1 MKDLLYLDDLVV
13 GDEFTSDTYHLSSD
27 KIKEFAEEY
36 DPQGFHCDE
45 TLGEQ
50 SFFKGLAGSGW
61 QTGAITMKLI
71 VESVPLAH
79 GIIGA
84 GADIKW
90 LLPTRPDDV
99 LHVKSTIRD
108 IKPSKSRPNQA
119 LITFE
124 CETLNGKNE
133 VCQRM
138 FTQVLS
144 FKKEQ

>member
-1 MKDLLYLDDLVV
+1 MMDLLYLDDLAV
-13 GDEFTSDTYHLSSD
+13 GDEFISDTYRLSAD
-27 KIKEFAEEY
+27 KIKDFAEEY
-36 DPQGFHCDE
+36 DPQNFHCDE
-45 TLGEQ
+45 TMAEQ
-50 SFFKGLAGSGW
+50 SFFKGLAASGW

-71 VESVPLAH
+71 VESIPLAH

-99 LHVKSTIRD
+99 LHVKSTIRE
-108 IKPSKSRPNQA
+108 IKPSKSKPNQA

-124 CETLNGKNE
+124 CETINE
-133 VCQRM
+133 QEKVCQRM

>member
-13 GDEFTSDTYHLSSD
+13 GDEFTSDTYHLSSN

-36 DPQGFHCDE
+36 DPQDFHCDE
-45 TLGEQ
+45 TMAEQ